1 MLIACTETGHHSG
14 GRLADGLFKTSRD
27 VGRNKQ
33 SIQNIARKM
42 WEEEC
47 LRNLTA
53 GERGVNEEDVEGV
66 TKNKKEMMFITVFT
80 VCTALLPP
88 LDCLKFLWL
97 IHVEILSCIFM
108 KGLTTGHVGHNS
120 SCAGTLARHNLS
132 LTRTCRQSLGR
143 SNC

>member
-47 LRNLTA
+47 L
-53 GERGVNEEDVEGV
+53 
-66 TKNKKEMMFITVFT
+66 
-80 VCTALLPP
+80 
-88 LDCLKFLWL
+88 
-97 IHVEILSCIFM
+97 
-108 KGLTTGHVGHNS
+108 
-120 SCAGTLARHNLS
+120 
-132 LTRTCRQSLGR
+132 
-143 SNC
+143 